1 MLSANF
7 ETQFFRQPFADFW
20 WKAIMHVTG
29 SHQGRIDHGH
39 GGRCRHRYYQPHE
52 CRKSETCER
61 PQFQPKGMTRLK
73 VANDSESKEEDCSR
87 DRGQRYESHV
97 DTAVQALTGL
107 AKFTNLKVMLVVAA
121 HFWRQA
127 RNVIAPTGENL
138 SYNRI
143 HTLIHSGYS
152 WIGCSGS
159 D

>member
-1 MLSANF
+1 M
-7 ETQFFRQPFADFW
+7 TP
-20 WKAIMHVTG
+20 KAK
-29 SHQGRIDHGH
+29 
-39 GGRCRHRYYQPHE
+39 
-52 CRKSETCER
+52 RKTAA
-61 PQFQPKGMTRLK
+61 K
-73 VANDSESKEEDCSR
+73 N
-87 DRGQRYESHV
+87 RGQPYESHV
-97 DTAVQALTGL
+97 NTAVKLADEGL

-138 SYNRI
+138 SCNRI